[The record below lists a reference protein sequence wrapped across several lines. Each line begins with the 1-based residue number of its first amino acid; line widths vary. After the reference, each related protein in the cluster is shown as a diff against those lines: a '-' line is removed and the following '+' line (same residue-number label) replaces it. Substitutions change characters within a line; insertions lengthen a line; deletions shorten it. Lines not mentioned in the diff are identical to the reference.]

1 MQQLPNVRGRRLIR
15 TSITI
20 ANKLDEEEEL
30 KSPKKRLASYR
41 KLFKIKARL
50 ELKFT
55 RYFTEIVAKKR
66 PQLVPFVEYAIQNSE
81 LEELQDD
88 GRMRYYAFI
97 SQINEYVRVV
107 EEPNGEILNIMEDP
121 DYLIRKNKGL
131 L

>member
-1 MQQLPNVRGRRLIR
+1 M
-15 TSITI
+15 
-20 ANKLDEEEEL
+20 
-30 KSPKKRLASYR
+30 
-41 KLFKIKARL
+41 

-81 LEELQDD
+81 FEELQD

-97 SQINEYVRVV
+97 SQINDYVRVV